1 MCPGVIVVVGI
12 GPKDLTK
19 MRLTQ
24 DHDVVEALSS
34 DRAYEPFDVSVLPGR
49 AGRSWSIPNP
59 HRSKTASYDIAI

>member
-34 DRAYEPFDVSVLPGR
+34 DRAYEPFDVSVGQGER
-49 AGRSWSIPNP
+49 GAVGRSRIP
-59 HRSKTASYDIAI
+59 IAARRRVTT